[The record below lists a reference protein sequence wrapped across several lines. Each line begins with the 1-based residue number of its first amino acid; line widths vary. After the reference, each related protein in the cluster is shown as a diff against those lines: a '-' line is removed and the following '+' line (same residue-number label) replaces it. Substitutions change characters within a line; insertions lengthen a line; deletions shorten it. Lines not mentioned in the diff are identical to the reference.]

1 METPMTEAAV
11 TTEIDS
17 RGVATVRINR
27 AERANA
33 YNGAVIDGLYEAAN
47 RAAAEDAVRIVVLRG
62 TGKHFCGGADLA
74 FLKEM
79 GVATEA
85 RNREFSIRT
94 TGAIRALNELPKP
107 TIAAVSGACYGGG
120 MGMAA
125 ACDIAIGAENCAFGL
140 TEVRFGIVWSPI
152 AHAMDAAIGTR
163 ETRRYALSGERFG
176 AAEGLRI
183 GLLHEVVAAE
193 ALDSRVA
200 ALVDTPLANGP
211 EAMAA
216 AKSLVLDLAGLRM
229 SDETLAEIAQEAA
242 YMRAQPEAKEGL
254 SAFLEKRVPAWATR

>member
-1 METPMTEAAV
+1 MAEKAV

-33 YNGAVIDGLYEAAN
+33 YNGAVIDGLYEAAK
-47 RAAAEDAVRIVVLRG
+47 RAAADDAVRVVVLRG
-62 TGKHFCGGADLA
+62 TGRHFCGGADLA

-79 GVATEA
+79 GAATEA
-85 RNREFSIRT
+85 RNREFSVRT
-94 TGAIRALNELPKP
+94 TGAVRALNELPKP

-125 ACDIAIGAENCAFGL
+125 SCDIAIGAEDCAFGL

-152 AHAMDAAIGTR
+152 AHVMDAAIGTR

-176 AAEGLRI
+176 AAEALRI

-193 ALDSRVA
+193 TLDPRVEA
-200 ALVDTPLANGP
+200 VTESLLANGP
-211 EAMAA
+211 AAMAE
-216 AKSLVLDLAGLRM
+216 AKALVLDLAGLRM
-229 SDETLAEIAQEAA
+229 DDETLDEIAQEAA
-242 YMRAQPEAKEGL
+242 AMRAGSEAREGL
-254 SAFLEKRVPAWATR
+254 SAFLEKRPPAWAPR

>member
-1 METPMTEAAV
+1 
-11 TTEIDS
+11 
-17 RGVATVRINR
+17 
-27 AERANA
+27 
-33 YNGAVIDGLYEAAN
+33 
-47 RAAAEDAVRIVVLRG
+47 
-62 TGKHFCGGADLA
+62 
-74 FLKEM
+74 
-79 GVATEA
+79 
-85 RNREFSIRT
+85 
-94 TGAIRALNELPKP
+94 
-107 TIAAVSGACYGGG
+107 

-200 ALVDTPLANGP
+200 ALVDTLLANGP